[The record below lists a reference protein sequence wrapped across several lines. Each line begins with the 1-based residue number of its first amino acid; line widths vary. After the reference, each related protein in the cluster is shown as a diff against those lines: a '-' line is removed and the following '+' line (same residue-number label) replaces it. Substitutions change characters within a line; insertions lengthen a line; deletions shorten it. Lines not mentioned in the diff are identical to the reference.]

1 MRLICAAL
9 VMCALIPAHAF
20 AESQPSTGASMMPSV
35 SIQLPTGTAADPEGW
50 NQPPLIAQLIPEGPG
65 VMWYRF
71 GAGPGPWQPLLGPV
85 IIPPGKQLLSAVLVA
100 PNGVP
105 GPVTALVARSDI
117 HATPFATSP
126 DRRTVDYSAETT
138 ATGTVTVSVLV
149 ARQLGTVVRRIGGA
163 TRYGTGAAISAS
175 VAGRRGTVIIAT
187 GEKFPDA
194 LTASGLAGCLDAP
207 VLLVHK
213 TSIPKETSSEI
224 RRLRAKRAV
233 IIGGTPA
240 VSNTVA
246 KKLRGMGLSVE
257 RLSGKTRYETAV
269 AVSKR
274 IQKLTGKTNRVFIA
288 RGTVFSDAL
297 IVAPLAYATRAPIL
311 LSGSGTLYPSTAYR
325 LTAGR
330 YSSATL
336 IGGGLSSRVESGV
349 RQRVKSVGR
358 WAGAN
363 QYDTAVQVAANSAL
377 EGSLSW
383 GYVGIARGDIFPD
396 ALCGGALCGKKA
408 GVILLTPPKSL
419 YPAVSNALR
428 AHMSDVARCEIYG
441 SDKAVSATVYNQIN
455 AIFR

>member
-1 MRLICAAL
+1 
-9 VMCALIPAHAF
+9 
-20 AESQPSTGASMMPSV
+20 
-35 SIQLPTGTAADPEGW
+35 
-50 NQPPLIAQLIPEGPG
+50 
-65 VMWYRF
+65 MWYRF

-85 IIPPGKQLLSAVLVA
+85 VIPPGKQLLSAVLVA
-100 PNGVP
+100 PGGAP
-105 GPVTALVARSDI
+105 GPVTTLVARSDI
-117 HATPFATSP
+117 HASLAATSP
-126 DRRTVDYSAETT
+126 DSRTVDYSGETS
-138 ATGTVTVSVLV
+138 AAGMVTVSVLV

-207 VLLVHK
+207 VLLVRR
-213 TSIPKETSSEI
+213 SRIPAETVSEI
-224 RRLRAKRAV
+224 KRLRAKRA
-233 IIGGTPA
+233 IICGGPPA
-240 VSNTVA
+240 VSDTVA

-257 RLSGKTRYETAV
+257 RLAGKTRYETAV

-274 IQKLTGKTNRVFIA
+274 IQKLNGGTSRVFIA

-297 IVAPLAYATRAPIL
+297 VVAPLAYATRAPIL
-311 LSGSGTLYPSTAYR
+311 LSGSDKLYPSTGYR
-325 LTAGR
+325 LTAAR
-330 YSSATL
+330 YQRATL
-336 IGGGLSSRVESGV
+336 IGGGLSSRVESSV
-349 RQRVKSVGR
+349 RNRARSVDR

-363 QYDTAVQVAANSAL
+363 QYDTAVQVAASSAL

-396 ALCGGALCGKKA
+396 ALCGGALCGKRA
-408 GVILLTPPKSL
+408 GVILLTPSTSL
-419 YPAVSNALR
+419 YPGVANALQ

-441 SDKAVSATVYNQIN
+441 SDKAVSAFVFDQIN

>member
-1 MRLICAAL
+1 
-9 VMCALIPAHAF
+9 
-20 AESQPSTGASMMPSV
+20 MMPSV
-35 SIQLPTGTAADPEGW
+35 SIQLPTTTSPGEWD
-50 NQPPLIAQLIPEGPG
+50 QPPLIAQLIPQGPG

-85 IIPPGKQLLSAVLVA
+85 VIPPGKQLLSAVLVA
-100 PNGVP
+100 PDGGS
-105 GPVTALVARSDI
+105 GPVTTLVARSDI
-117 HATPFATSP
+117 HASLAATSP
-126 DRRTVDYSAETT
+126 DSRTVDYSGETS
-138 ATGTVTVSVLV
+138 ATGMVTVSVLV

-175 VAGRRGTVIIAT
+175 VAGRRSTVIIAT
-187 GEKFPDA
+187 GENFPDA

-207 VLLVHK
+207 VLLVRK
-213 TSIPKETSSEI
+213 SRIPPETASEI
-224 RRLRAKRAV
+224 RRLRAKRA
-233 IIGGTPA
+233 IICGGTPA
-240 VSNTVA
+240 VSDAVA

-257 RLSGKTRYETAV
+257 RLAGKTRYETAV

-274 IQKLTGKTNRVFIA
+274 IQKLNGGTGRVFIA

-325 LTAGR
+325 LTAAR

-349 RQRVKSVGR
+349 RERVRSVGR

-408 GVILLTPPKSL
+408 GVILLTPSKSL
-419 YPAVSNALR
+419 YPGVANALQ

-441 SDKAVSATVYNQIN
+441 SDKAVAAAVFNQIN

>member
-1 MRLICAAL
+1 
-9 VMCALIPAHAF
+9 
-20 AESQPSTGASMMPSV
+20 
-35 SIQLPTGTAADPEGW
+35 
-50 NQPPLIAQLIPEGPG
+50 
-65 VMWYRF
+65 MWYRF

-85 IIPPGKQLLSAVLVA
+85 VIPPGKQLLSAVLVA
-100 PNGVP
+100 PGGAP
-105 GPVTALVARSDI
+105 GPVTTLVARSDV
-117 HATPFATSP
+117 HASAATRSP
-126 DRRTVDYSAETT
+126 DSQADYSGETS
-138 ATGTVTVSVLV
+138 ATGAVTVSVLV
-149 ARQLGTVVRRIGGA
+149 ARQLGTVVRRIGGT
-163 TRYGTGAAISAS
+163 TRYGTGAAISAA
-175 VAGRRGTVIIAT
+175 VAGRRSTVIIAT
-187 GEKFPDA
+187 GENFPDA

-207 VLLVHK
+207 VLLVRK
-213 TSIPKETSSEI
+213 SRIPPETASEI
-224 RRLRAKRAV
+224 RRLKAKRA
-233 IIGGTPA
+233 IICGGPPA
-240 VSNTVA
+240 VSETVA

-257 RLSGKTRYETAV
+257 RLAGKTRYETAV

-274 IQKLTGKTNRVFIA
+274 IQKLNGGTSRVFIA

-297 IVAPLAYATRAPIL
+297 IVAPLAYKSRAPIL

-325 LTAGR
+325 LTAAR

-349 RQRVKSVGR
+349 KERVRSVGR

-363 QYDTAVQVAANSAL
+363 QYDTAVQVAANSVL

-408 GVILLTPPKSL
+408 GVILLTPSKSL
-419 YPAVSNALR
+419 HPSVANALQ

-441 SDKAVSATVYNQIN
+441 SDKAVTAAVFNQIN

>member
-1 MRLICAAL
+1 M
-9 VMCALIPAHAF
+9 
-20 AESQPSTGASMMPSV
+20 TPSV
-35 SIQLPTGTAADPEGW
+35 SIQLPTATSLDGW
-50 NQPPLIAQLIPEGPG
+50 GQPPLIAQLIPQGPG

-100 PNGVP
+100 PDGVP
-105 GPVTALVARSDI
+105 GPVTTLVARSDI
-117 HATPFATSP
+117 HATLAATSA
-126 DRRTVDYSAETT
+126 DSRTVEHSGETSA
-138 ATGTVTVSVLV
+138 AGMVTVSVLV
-149 ARQLGTVVRRIGGA
+149 ARQLGTVVRRIGGT
-163 TRYGTGAAISAS
+163 TRYGTGAAISGS
-175 VAGRRGTVIIAT
+175 VAGRRDTVIIAT
-187 GEKFPDA
+187 GENFPDA

-213 TSIPKETSSEI
+213 RSIPSETASEI
-224 RRLRAKRAV
+224 RRLKAKRAV

-240 VSNTVA
+240 VSDAVA
-246 KKLRGMGLSVE
+246 KKLRGMRLSVE

-274 IQKLTGKTNRVFIA
+274 IQKLTGKSNRVFIA

-325 LTAGR
+325 LTAAR
-330 YSSATL
+330 YQSATL

-349 RQRVKSVGR
+349 RQHVRSVGR

-408 GVILLTPPKSL
+408 GVILLTPSKSL
-419 YPAVSNALR
+419 YPGVANALQ

-441 SDKAVSATVYNQIN
+441 SDKAVTAAVFNQIN